1 MPQGRALRGV
11 SGGQAVAAFCRAGG
25 VVARTRDGHSMVDMP
40 NGETIAVP
48 LHKELK
54 IGLLLHI
61 VRQAG
66 LTSEQF
72 RELLRRG

>member
-1 MPQGRALRGV
+1 
-11 SGGQAVAAFCRAGG
+11 
-25 VVARTRDGHSMVDMP
+25 MVDMP

-54 IGLLLHI
+54 IGLLLHL

-66 LTSEQF
+66 LTADEF